1 MNAERERKKS
11 PEPLEVGI
19 CEHSHSLRAKE
30 RETLSSEKF

>member
-19 CEHSHSLRAKE
+19 CEHSHSRAKE